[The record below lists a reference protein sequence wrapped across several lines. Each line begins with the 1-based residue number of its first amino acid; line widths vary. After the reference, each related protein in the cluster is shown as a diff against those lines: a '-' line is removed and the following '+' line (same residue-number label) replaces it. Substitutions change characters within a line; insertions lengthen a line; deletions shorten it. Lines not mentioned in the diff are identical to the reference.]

1 MKMNGKQQE
10 SSLPSRYLRKGGSAL
25 WFEPNGDNHVVIERL
40 IARFK
45 SHKQPGY
52 LIDVLTVG
60 EALAV
65 YAYMR
70 HSVGNYLGATSF
82 WYLSDQLLTA
92 LPWLAY
98 EIEQQELQL
107 KDSIYKVLTSSV
119 IQQMHDSS
127 DDPRKLAASIVQ
139 ILVLVKKET
148 ARANAYKKN
157 TIYHEE
163 FKKAAV
169 KFAAEKWKQEPKL
182 TKDAMAKYVQDKLPK
197 EFNVQEGKSKKS
209 NFAFKTIKA
218 WIDPA
223 MPLENKKPGRRPRH

>member
-10 SSLPSRYLRKGGSAL
+10 FSLPSRYLRKGGSAL
-25 WFEPNGDNHVVIERL
+25 WFEPDGDNHVLIERL
-40 IARFK
+40 IDRFK
-45 SHKQPGY
+45 SHKQPGH
-52 LIDVLTVG
+52 LIDVLTLG

-70 HSVGNYLGATSF
+70 HSAENYLGAPSA
-82 WYLSDQLLTA
+82 DQLLTA
-92 LPWLAY
+92 LPWLTY
-98 EIEQQELQL
+98 ELEQQELQL

-119 IQQMHDSS
+119 IQQVHDNS

-139 ILVLVKKET
+139 ILVLAKKET

-169 KFAAEKWKQEPKL
+169 KFASEKWKREPKL
-182 TKDAMAKYVQDKLPK
+182 TKDAVAKYVQDKLPQ
-197 EFNVQEGKSKKS
+197 EFNIQDGKSKKS
-209 NFAFKTIKA
+209 HFAIKTIKA

-223 MPLENKKPGRRPRH
+223 MPLENKKPGRRPHN